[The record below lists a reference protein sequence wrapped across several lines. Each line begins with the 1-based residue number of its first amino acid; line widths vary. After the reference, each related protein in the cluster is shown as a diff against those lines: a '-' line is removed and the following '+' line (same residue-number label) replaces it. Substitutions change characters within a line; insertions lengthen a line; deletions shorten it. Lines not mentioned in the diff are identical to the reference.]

1 MPTIYEYT
9 YFSQQ
14 KAALNDRTNPSRAAL
29 NQTLTNMRLGIF
41 NTPKMPKGNGQ
52 NLVASTVRLNQAVAR
67 ATSIFE
73 CRIDGHWRV
82 FYYTNP
88 GGNITALCIGH
99 LDDNNRLM
107 LP

>member
-14 KAALNDRTNPSRAAL
+14 KKNLPGTLRLSLNS
-29 NQTLTNMRLGIF
+29 TLSNMRMGIY
-41 NTPKMPKGNGQ
+41 NNPLQVQGRGQ
-52 NLVASTVRLNQAVAR
+52 NLVKNKVGMTAPVNVW
-67 ATSIFE
+67 E
-73 CRIDGHWRV
+73 NRIDGHWRV

-99 LDDNNRLM
+99 LDPNSRLM
-107 LP
+107 MP